1 MVNILLL
8 VIVCVFCFIVGMM
21 IGYWLGLPKY
31 PKPKAKEQEHFEA
44 GGMYI
49 G

>member
-8 VIVCVFCFIVGMM
+8 VILCVFCFIVGMM

-31 PKPKAKEQEHFEA
+31 PKPKAKEQFEQEHF
-44 GGMYI
+44 
-49 G
+49 